1 MKKFTDD
8 ELLNKRL
15 EKDMISIQKER
26 AKIGEAIYEV
36 GKKMLPEGSIFERN
50 EKAVEVLKVEWMNQK
65 EIFICLTLYLS
76 GEYNE

>member
-26 AKIGEAIYEV
+26 AKIGKYIYEL
-36 GKKMLPEGSIFERN
+36 GIELLPDEDIFSRNEEALKKMNAGWIDN
-50 EKAVEVLKVEWMNQK
+50 D

-76 GEYNE
+76 GEYDE

>member
-1 MKKFTDD
+1 MKEFTDD

-36 GKKMLPEGSIFERN
+36 GLRVLPEGSIFERN
-50 EKAVEVLKVEWMNQK
+50 EKALEFLKAEWIDEK
-65 EIFICLTLYLS
+65 ETFICLTLYLS
-76 GEYNE
+76 GEYDE

>member
-26 AKIGEAIYEV
+26 AKIGKAMYEV

>member
-15 EKDMISIQKER
+15 EKNMISIQKER
-26 AKIGEAIYEV
+26 AKIGKAMYEV

>member
-26 AKIGEAIYEV
+26 AKIGKAMYEV
-36 GKKMLPEGSIFERN
+36 GKKWLPEGSIFERN